1 VAASPRHAALGLTA
15 AALGP
20 ALAAARAADTV
31 WRSPLGAPV
40 RRPATAVYDA
50 AAHRGALIELRLRA
64 IARDEIEY
72 RLGVAVQD
80 PRFEELV
87 DRILTS
93 HLITVVAE
101 RVRTNEEMLRTV
113 EAIAASDAVRSAL
126 TSQSTG
132 LVREVADEVRDRTAG
147 VDDAMDNVVRRLLG
161 RRRREPGSATVTI
174 P

>member
-1 VAASPRHAALGLTA
+1 MSPHPRHAALGLTA

-20 ALAAARAADTV
+20 ALAAARAAETV

-40 RRPATAVYDA
+40 RRPATAVYA
-50 AAHRGALIELRLRA
+50 TAAHRGELIELRLRA
-64 IARDEIEY
+64 IVREEIEY
-72 RLGVAVQD
+72 RLAATLDD

-87 DRILTS
+87 DRAFASQLVSI
-93 HLITVVAE
+93 VAE
-101 RVRTNEEMLRTV
+101 RLRTNEELLRTV
-113 EAIAASDAVRSAL
+113 ESIAASDAVRSAL

-132 LVREVADEVRDRTAG
+132 LAREVADEVRDRTAG

-161 RRRREPGSATVTI
+161 RKRREPGSATITI